1 LSSGSGKKRN
11 ADEVSAYELSAETRL
26 IFSQDFY
33 FGGGHMPI
41 RFRVCGWILAI
52 TCAGGSITFA
62 ADSKSDSTA
71 AKYGEETLSHI
82 HDGFYMPDRH
92 LYREEVNGKSK
103 NPSWTWDASIQLG
116 ALCAAARLDPEKYL
130 PQVREYATALASYRT
145 TFNGKPAFDVNPGPK
160 SSDRYYDDNAWICMS
175 LLEAY
180 ELTHDARSLELA
192 KECYAFAIGCEDDQL
207 GGGLYWHEGNTKSKN
222 ACTSGPSMLA
232 ALQFYRI
239 TKDESYLKT
248 AERLYEWERKTLQD
262 TDGLVFDNISVP
274 SGQIS
279 KAKLTYNSG
288 TLIRAAVELYQVT
301 SDKAYLDEAERVA
314 SAAAD
319 RFVRKE
325 DGIIGG
331 WGKLAVKLVEA
342 YAELADV
349 DHNDRWKEIVGKCV
363 SAVREK
369 HNAEGFY
376 ALDWDGKPLADK
388 APARLIDQSAVARAE
403 LIAAEHGI
411 EVK

>member
-1 LSSGSGKKRN
+1 MRVNCG
-11 ADEVSAYELSAETRL
+11 
-26 IFSQDFY
+26 
-33 FGGGHMPI
+33 
-41 RFRVCGWILAI
+41 VCGWVLALA
-52 TCAGGSITFA
+52 CAGASTVLA
-62 ADSKSDSTA
+62 ADNKANSAA

-92 LYREEVNGKSK
+92 LYCEEVNGKSK

-145 TFNGKPAFDVNPGPK
+145 TANGKPAFDVNPGPK
-160 SSDRYYDDNAWICMS
+160 PSDRYYDDNAWICIS

-192 KECYAFAIGCEDDQL
+192 KECYAFATGCEDDKL
-207 GGGLYWHEGNTKSKN
+207 GGGLYWHEGITKSKN

-232 ALQFYRI
+232 ALHLYRI

-248 AERLYEWERKTLQD
+248 AVRLYDWQRKTLQD

-274 SGQIS
+274 SGRIS

-288 TLIRAAVELYQVT
+288 TLIRAAVELYQAT
-301 SDKAYLDEAERVA
+301 NDKKYLDEAERVA
-314 SAAAD
+314 SAAAN
-319 RFVRKE
+319 RFVKPQ
-325 DGIIGG
+325 DGIIEG
-331 WGKLAVKLVEA
+331 WGKLAVKLVEGF
-342 YAELADV
+342 AELSEV
-349 DHNDRWKEIVGKCV
+349 DHSVRWKEIIGKCLT
-363 SAVREK
+363 RLHQK
-369 HNAEGFY
+369 RNAEGFY
-376 ALDWDGKPLADK
+376 ALYWDRDPLKSK
-388 APARLIDQSAVARAE
+388 ATARLIDQSAVARADF
-403 LIAAEHGI
+403 IAAEHGI